1 MLALRA
7 HALELPSHLLGR
19 VTCRTKA
26 QACGPSLAAKSCLW
40 APLSCLSFF
49 RSTSHTA
56 GLVQPGRGELAWWAG
71 NQGACRATYAVFC
84 SRLHDVLWGGKLPL
98 LLVTFSTRRA
108 VDSKRVCRR
117 PAIKQPSSLFVT
129 PAPLPQAQL
138 TMHSAYSHATHAHG
152 MTHTHLT
159 WYAYTLDVTQ
169 IHTHR
174 HTWTHTHTRILVHTC
189 WHTHIH
195 RQCVSTSPA
204 CKNSPLPKQP

>member
-1 MLALRA
+1 MGQRELRGGERVLSVSSRTVRVFVFSVMLALRA

-56 GLVQPGRGELAWWAG
+56 ALVQPGRGESAWWAG

-108 VDSKRVCRR
+108 
-117 PAIKQPSSLFVT
+117 
-129 PAPLPQAQL
+129 
-138 TMHSAYSHATHAHG
+138 
-152 MTHTHLT
+152 
-159 WYAYTLDVTQ
+159 
-169 IHTHR
+169 
-174 HTWTHTHTRILVHTC
+174 
-189 WHTHIH
+189 
-195 RQCVSTSPA
+195 
-204 CKNSPLPKQP
+204 